1 MSARAGNN
9 ADTRWSVVFGV
20 LTVLAFAT
28 VLYLTFQGPK
38 ETTQLSGGLKAWLFN
53 TFGWDVSEHALRS
66 NIHLV
71 MYFGVGLV
79 LALFIWS
86 LGWKHWAIWTVIIGC
101 VFGLL
106 DETIKIFLPTREFD
120 VVDLVKDW
128 VGVAAAIFAVWIVF
142 SRKLQKENK
151 NHY

>member
-1 MSARAGNN
+1 MKTRAGNN
-9 ADTRWSVVFGV
+9 ADTRWSIVFGV

-38 ETTQLSGGLKAWLFN
+38 ETTQLSGGLKAWLYN
-53 TFGWDVSEHALRS
+53 AFGWDIDEHTLRS
-66 NIHLV
+66 NVHLV

-79 LALFIWS
+79 LTLFIKS
-86 LGWKHWAIWTVIIGC
+86 LGWKRWVAWAMIIGC
-101 VFGLL
+101 AFGLL

-128 VGVAAAIFAVWIVF
+128 VGIGVAEIVAGVITL
-142 SRKLQKENK
+142 RK
-151 NHY
+151 